1 MSRRKTARSDSE
13 AAPAWR
19 GMRHVAPTEDAFFR
33 ALVENAGDIL
43 TLIDGD
49 GTILYHSPAIEEVLG
64 YSADPLIGMSVTDG
78 VHPDDRE
85 RVGRHLAACMDSPD
99 WISTETFRLPHAD
112 GSWRWME
119 ARARNLLANPDVGA
133 ILCLSRDVTESR
145 RLAEQLLEAER
156 LARFGHWRWS
166 KGALAPTWSQGV
178 AKILDRPVELMPTD
192 GDWYRTLVHAD
203 DSDELL
209 SKFLD
214 AFETR
219 EPVVSTTRF
228 LAGDGAYRHI
238 KTQAY
243 CEIDAQNEVGALV
256 GLVEDVTEEI
266 RAQEALR
273 QSEARYRLLA
283 EQASDI
289 IHHLTPEGTFV
300 FLSPSVESILGYPQI
315 EFPADVAEVLDF
327 VHPED
332 VASVL
337 DYHERLRDGSG
348 TLRLE
353 YRFRHK
359 ARHYVWLETT
369 MRPVRDADTGEI
381 TELVGTTRDMS
392 ERKLHEIELMEARE
406 RAEAASR
413 TKSRFLANMSH
424 ELRTP
429 LNAIIGFS
437 EMLKLEMFGKLGSPR
452 YVEYAQLINDS
463 GALLLDLISDILD
476 MSKIEAGKYDL
487 HYESVDVAAVMYSVV
502 KLVRGR
508 AEEGGLTLDIG
519 MPESAVRLPLV
530 ADTRAVKQILL
541 NILSNAIKFTPA
553 GGRVYA
559 SAEAV
564 EGGIR
569 FNVSDTGRGIAEE
582 HLPRLARPFE
592 QVSLDA
598 ELTKQGT
605 GLGLALV
612 RSLAEL
618 HGGTISIESRLGCGT
633 SVDVELP
640 LLPRCLVAQ

>member
-1 MSRRKTARSDSE
+1 
-13 AAPAWR
+13 
-19 GMRHVAPTEDAFFR
+19 MRHVMPRGEIFFR

-133 ILCLSRDVTESR
+133 ILCLSRDVTEPR

-219 EPVVSTTRF
+219 EPIVSTTRF
-228 LAGDGAYRHI
+228 LAGDGGYRHI

-266 RAQEALR
+266 RAEEALR

-289 IHHLTPEGTFV
+289 IHHLTPTGQLIFV
-300 FLSPSVESILGYPQI
+300 SPSIESILGYLPEEAAKI
-315 EFPADVAEVLDF
+315 TAVTDYLHPDDRPRLAD
-327 VHPED
+327 
-332 VASVL
+332 
-337 DYHERLRDGSG
+337 YYQRLRDGNG

-359 ARHYVWLETT
+359 SGHYVWVETT
-369 MRPVRDADTGEI
+369 MRPVRDAGTGEI

-487 HYESVDVAAVMYSVV
+487 HYEHVDVAAVMGSAV

-519 MPESAVRLPLV
+519 LPESAAVLPLV
-530 ADTRAVKQILL
+530 ADMRALKQILL
-541 NILSNAIKFTPA
+541 NLLSNAIKFTPA

-569 FNVSDTGRGIAEE
+569 FNVSDTGRGIPAE
-582 HLPRLARPFE
+582 HIPRLARPFE

-618 HGGTISIESRLGCGT
+618 HGGTISIESSIGHGT

-640 LLPRCLVAQ
+640 LLPRCVVAQ